1 MRHPTM
7 NRIAAA
13 LALLGAIL
21 GGLLFAPPLSAQ
33 TVDVTA
39 DVDRTDLS
47 MAEDVTLTITVLDR
61 TASPPT
67 LPYIDGLSL
76 VERSIS
82 SSHTFENGQL
92 QGKVQFIFRFAP
104 TRPGTIDIG
113 PVTVIVDDTEHKTDT
128 ITLYVKPA
136 PVQPPNLAPLPTVQP
151 TRPSSTSYFSEAEV
165 DNYSPYVGEQIAHT
179 HRVFTPADDIYG
191 TLLAARGLYDPP
203 DFAGFWN
210 PVEPEERAYTTTVN
224 GRRYMVSETET
235 ILFSI
240 LSGDVTIG
248 RGTMSRF
255 GPTREATQ
263 SNQVDLDVRPLP
275 LNEPPA
281 FTGAVGTFTI
291 DSAVNKVTTSVGD
304 PITLR
309 VTIAGEGNIEKL
321 PGPLWP
327 KLTGWRSFDGAGSHR
342 ARVVNRRL
350 VGSRSYELLMI
361 PEVPGTF
368 DLPPV
373 EYAYFDPDA
382 EEYVTISTDPI
393 SVEVL
398 PDPDAVVVGPS
409 VSDVDAAI
417 VEEAAVDIRDIKTPP
432 ARIRARND
440 SVAAS
445 PIFWALWLLPVAG
458 LLAIA
463 GPRVFERIRRDGDD
477 VESGVEARQRALARL
492 VAVAPTT
499 STPEAAASALH
510 GYLSALLGQSS
521 TRLLAADIVSR
532 VQDLGVSKQTSEL
545 LASTLEALDEARFA
559 EHESSD
565 PTGALNNVAEV
576 VLRISRE
583 VDA

>member
-1 MRHPTM
+1 M
-7 NRIAAA
+7 NRIAAVA
-13 LALLGAIL
+13 SLFVVIL
-21 GGLLFAPPLSAQ
+21 GGLLFALPLDAQ

-39 DVDRTDLS
+39 EVDRTDLS
-47 MAEDVTLTITVLDR
+47 MAEYVTLTITILDR

-67 LPYIDGLSL
+67 LPFIDGLSL
-76 VERSIS
+76 VDRSIS

-92 QGKVQFIFRFAP
+92 QGKVQFIFRFTP
-104 TRPGTIDIG
+104 TRPGRIDIG
-113 PVTVIVDDTEHKTDT
+113 PVMVLVDDTEYKTDP
-128 ITLYVKPA
+128 ITLYVEPA
-136 PVQPPNLAPLPTVQP
+136 AIQPPALAPANPVPTVQP
-151 TRPSSTSYFSEAEV
+151 TRPSSTSRFAEAEV
-165 DNYSPYVGEQIAHT
+165 DDYSPYVGEQIT
-179 HRVFTPADDIYG
+179 YTYRVFTPADNTFSNI
-191 TLLAARGLYDPP
+191 LVSRGLYDPP

-210 PVEPEERAYTTTVN
+210 PVEPEEREYTTSVN
-224 GRRYMVSETET
+224 GRDYRVSETDT

-240 LSGDVTIG
+240 LSGEVTIG

-255 GPTREATQ
+255 GPSRQATQ
-263 SNQVDLDVRPLP
+263 SNQVDLDIRPLP

-281 FTGAVGTFTI
+281 FTGAVGRFTI
-291 DSAVNKVTTSVGD
+291 DSAVNRVTTMVGE

-342 ARVVNRRL
+342 TGVVNRRL
-350 VGSRSYELLMI
+350 VGARSFDLLMI
-361 PEVPGTF
+361 PDVPGTF

-373 EYAYFDPDA
+373 EYAYFDPEA

-398 PDPDAVVVGPS
+398 PDPDAVSVAPS
-409 VSDVDAAI
+409 VSDVDAAMD
-417 VEEAAVDIRDIKTPP
+417 EEADADIRGIRPPP
-432 ARIRARND
+432 ASFSARSG

-458 LLAIA
+458 LLALA
-463 GPRVFERIRRDGDD
+463 GRGVFQRIRRDGDG
-477 VESGVEARQRALARL
+477 VESGIEARHSALARL
-492 VAVAPTT
+492 AAVAPTT
-499 STPEAAASALH
+499 STPDTAASALH

-521 TRLLAADIVSR
+521 TRLLTGDIVSR
-532 VQDLGVSKQTSEL
+532 VRNLGASEETAHL
-545 LASTLEALDEARFA
+545 LASTLGALDEARFA
-559 EHESSD
+559 GHGSSSD
-565 PTGALNNVAEV
+565 TTAALNNVAEV